1 VGDRRKVVD
10 ILAEVKLAGS
20 GEPVLI
26 HVEVQATPES
36 GFARR
41 MYTYYA
47 GITQRHSHRV
57 VPIAIYL
64 FATKA
69 NEHPRTAMS
78 VSDKCAADACQLES
92 WVEYG
97 VEIETL
103 RFNFHAVHLRRVGWR
118 ELAGIGNPVALP
130 VALALLGVAAGS
142 LQDATERV
150 QVAIAFYRGL
160 VRTVNEP
167 QDRQLLTAF
176 FEAYM
181 HLSGDERRR
190 VRQVLESFDPKEAE
204 AVEQIWTPLHEMGRA
219 EGYVEVVLRQFR
231 KRLGQVPADVE
242 SSVRA
247 LPPTKVLDLADA
259 LFEIDSTEHLR
270 AWLATNGEAV
280 RNS

>member
-1 VGDRRKVVD
+1 MSAEGIEPQGRGLSHDRLFKSLLERFLPEFVCLFLPNVADKLDMSRVTFLQQELLGDRRKVVD

-69 NEHPRTAMS
+69 YEHPRKATS
-78 VSDKCAADACQLES
+78 GDDKCAADACQLES

-103 RFNFHAVHLRRVGWR
+103 RFNFHAVHLRRIGWR

-176 FEAYM
+176 F
-181 HLSGDERRR
+181 
-190 VRQVLESFDPKEAE
+190 
-204 AVEQIWTPLHEMGRA
+204 
-219 EGYVEVVLRQFR
+219 
-231 KRLGQVPADVE
+231 KR
-242 SSVRA
+242 
-247 LPPTKVLDLADA
+247 TC
-259 LFEIDSTEHLR
+259 T
-270 AWLATNGEAV
+270 
-280 RNS
+280 